1 LGGPGIC
8 GCEKSGTGDDGL
20 ARGDEHLWRE
30 YTEAELANDGLADGG
45 LADDTSP
52 NDASPDDKV
61 TGKTSASGDQ
71 FPLSDE
77 RLAHVV
83 RLVAKGF
90 SRCLQIRLAKHGIS
104 FGHWTYLRVLW
115 EQDGI
120 TQRDLSVRLGLM
132 EPTVH
137 TALTKM
143 LKAGLI
149 RREHKDGN
157 KKKNY
162 IYLSETGRSLRAELE
177 PLAVEVNEVASEGL
191 PDILVDQLRSA
202 LIHMYE
208 NLSVDEANAV
218 KQGLSMPSTRH
229 LGESK

>member
-1 LGGPGIC
+1 M
-8 GCEKSGTGDDGL
+8 
-20 ARGDEHLWRE
+20 
-30 YTEAELANDGLADGG
+30 EAELADNALADK
-45 LADDTSP
+45 TSP
-52 NDASPDDKV
+52 DNTSPDDKP
-61 TGKTSASGDQ
+61 TGEALASGDQ

-77 RLAHVV
+77 RLAHLV

-137 TALTKM
+137 SALTKM
-143 LKAGLI
+143 LKTGLI

-157 KKKNY
+157 RKKNY
-162 IYLSETGRSLRAELE
+162 IYLSEAGRSLRAELE
-177 PLAVEVNEVASEGL
+177 PLAVEVNEVASEGV
-191 PDILVDQLRSA
+191 PDDLVDQLRSA

-208 NLSVDEANAV
+208 NLSLDEANAV
-218 KQGLSMPSTRH
+218 KLGYSMPSTRE
-229 LGESK
+229 LGDPK

>member
-1 LGGPGIC
+1 MA
-8 GCEKSGTGDDGL
+8 DN
-20 ARGDEHLWRE
+20 A
-30 YTEAELANDGLADGG
+30 LADKTS
-45 LADDTSP
+45 LDDTSP
-52 NDASPDDKV
+52 DDTSSDDKP
-61 TGKTSASGDQ
+61 TGEALASGDQ

-77 RLAHVV
+77 RLAHLV

-104 FGHWTYLRVLW
+104 FGQWTYLRVLW

-137 TALTKM
+137 SALTKM
-143 LKAGLI
+143 LKTGLI

-157 KKKNY
+157 RKKNY
-162 IYLSETGRSLRAELE
+162 IYLSEAGRSLRAELE
-177 PLAVEVNEVASEGL
+177 PLAVEVNEVASEGV
-191 PDILVDQLRSA
+191 PDDLVDQLRSA

-208 NLSVDEANAV
+208 NLSLDEANAV
-218 KQGLSMPSTRH
+218 KQGHSMPSTRE
-229 LGESK
+229 LGDPK

>member
-1 LGGPGIC
+1 MA
-8 GCEKSGTGDDGL
+8 DN
-20 ARGDEHLWRE
+20 A
-30 YTEAELANDGLADGG
+30 LADKTSP
-45 LADDTSP
+45 DDTSP
-52 NDASPDDKV
+52 DDKP
-61 TGKTSASGDQ
+61 TGEALASGDQ

-77 RLAHVV
+77 RLAHLV

-137 TALTKM
+137 SALTKM
-143 LKAGLI
+143 LKTGLI

-157 KKKNY
+157 RKKNY
-162 IYLSETGRSLRAELE
+162 IYLSEAGRSLRAELE
-177 PLAVEVNEVASEGL
+177 PLAVEVNEVASEGV
-191 PDILVDQLRSA
+191 PDDLVDQLRSA

-208 NLSVDEANAV
+208 NLSLDEANAA
-218 KQGLSMPSTRH
+218 KQGHSMPSTRE
-229 LGESK
+229 LGDPK

>member
-1 LGGPGIC
+1 MA
-8 GCEKSGTGDDGL
+8 DN
-20 ARGDEHLWRE
+20 A
-30 YTEAELANDGLADGG
+30 LADKTSP
-45 LADDTSP
+45 DDTSP
-52 NDASPDDKV
+52 DDTSSDDKP
-61 TGKTSASGDQ
+61 TGEALASGDQ

-77 RLAHVV
+77 RLAHLV

-137 TALTKM
+137 SALTKM
-143 LKAGLI
+143 LKSGLI
-149 RREHKDGN
+149 RREHKNGN
-157 KKKNY
+157 RKKNY
-162 IYLSETGRSLRAELE
+162 IYLSEAGRSLRAELE
-177 PLAVEVNEVASEGL
+177 PLAVEVNEVASEGV
-191 PDILVDQLRSA
+191 PDDLVDQLRSA

-208 NLSVDEANAV
+208 NLSLDEANAV
-218 KQGLSMPSTRH
+218 KQGHSMPSTRE
-229 LGESK
+229 LGDPK

>member
-1 LGGPGIC
+1 M
-8 GCEKSGTGDDGL
+8 
-20 ARGDEHLWRE
+20 
-30 YTEAELANDGLADGG
+30 EAELVDNALVDK
-45 LADDTSP
+45 TSP
-52 NDASPDDKV
+52 DNTSPDDKP
-61 TGKTSASGDQ
+61 TGEALASGDQ

-77 RLAHVV
+77 RLAHLV

-137 TALTKM
+137 SALTKM
-143 LKAGLI
+143 LKTGLI

-157 KKKNY
+157 RKKNY
-162 IYLSETGRSLRAELE
+162 IYLSEVGRSLRAELE
-177 PLAVEVNEVASEGL
+177 PLAVEVNEVASEGV
-191 PDILVDQLRSA
+191 PDDLVDQLRSA

-208 NLSVDEANAV
+208 NLSLDEANAV
-218 KQGLSMPSTRH
+218 KQGHSMPSTRE
-229 LGESK
+229 LGDPK

>member
-1 LGGPGIC
+1 M
-8 GCEKSGTGDDGL
+8 STGDDGL

-30 YTEAELANDGLADGG
+30 YTEAELADDGLAD
-45 LADDTSP
+45 
-52 NDASPDDKV
+52 DASSDDKV

-191 PDILVDQLRSA
+191 PDTLVDQLRSA

>member
-1 LGGPGIC
+1 MANDALEDNALPDGILPDNTLAHKEITGG
-8 GCEKSGTGDDGL
+8 
-20 ARGDEHLWRE
+20 
-30 YTEAELANDGLADGG
+30 ELAGRNL
-45 LADDTSP
+45 
-52 NDASPDDKV
+52 
-61 TGKTSASGDQ
+61 

-77 RLAHVV
+77 RLAHLV

-115 EQDGI
+115 EEDGI
-120 TQRDLSVRLGLM
+120 TQRDLSARLGLM

-137 TALTKM
+137 SALTKM

-149 RREHKDGN
+149 HREHKSGN
-157 KKKNY
+157 RKKNY

-177 PLAVEVNEVASEGL
+177 PLAVEVNEVASEGM
-191 PDILVDQLRSA
+191 PDDLVDQLRSA
-202 LIHMYE
+202 LIDMYE
-208 NLSVDEANAV
+208 NLSVDEANSV
-218 KQGLSMPSTRH
+218 KQGLSMPSTRC

>member
-1 LGGPGIC
+1 MA
-8 GCEKSGTGDDGL
+8 DN
-20 ARGDEHLWRE
+20 A
-30 YTEAELANDGLADGG
+30 LADKTSP
-45 LADDTSP
+45 DDTSP
-52 NDASPDDKV
+52 DDKP
-61 TGKTSASGDQ
+61 TGEALASGDQ

-77 RLAHVV
+77 RLAHLV

-137 TALTKM
+137 SALTKM
-143 LKAGLI
+143 LKTGLI

-157 KKKNY
+157 RKKNY
-162 IYLSETGRSLRAELE
+162 IYLSEAGRSLLAELE
-177 PLAVEVNEVASEGL
+177 PLAVEVNEVASEGV
-191 PDILVDQLRSA
+191 PDDLVDQLRSA

-208 NLSVDEANAV
+208 NLSLDEANAV
-218 KQGLSMPSTRH
+218 KQGHSMPSTRE
-229 LGESK
+229 LGDPK

>member
-1 LGGPGIC
+1 MA
-8 GCEKSGTGDDGL
+8 DNDL
-20 ARGDEHLWRE
+20 ASK
-30 YTEAELANDGLADGG
+30 TS
-45 LADDTSP
+45 ADDKP
-52 NDASPDDKV
+52 
-61 TGKTSASGDQ
+61 TGEALASGDQ

-77 RLAHVV
+77 RLAHLV

-115 EQDGI
+115 EKDGI

-137 TALTKM
+137 SALTKM
-143 LKAGLI
+143 LKTGLI

-157 KKKNY
+157 RKKNY
-162 IYLSETGRSLRAELE
+162 IYLSEAGRTLRAELE
-177 PLAVEVNEVASEGL
+177 PLAVEVNEVASEGV
-191 PDILVDQLRSA
+191 PDDLVNQLRNV

-208 NLSVDEANAV
+208 NLSLDEANAV
-218 KQGLSMPSTRH
+218 KRGHSMPSTRE
-229 LGESK
+229 LGDPK

>member
-1 LGGPGIC
+1 MRRK
-8 GCEKSGTGDDGL
+8 CEEIYGSDVRDYQQ
-20 ARGDEHLWRE
+20 E
-30 YTEAELANDGLADGG
+30 EAKA
-45 LADDTSP
+45 TS
-52 NDASPDDKV
+52 DLETYFFAS
-61 TGKTSASGDQ
+61 
-71 FPLSDE
+71 SD
-77 RLAHVV
+77 R
-83 RLVAKGF
+83 F
-90 SRCLQIRLAKHGIS
+90 
-104 FGHWTYLRVLW
+104 YLRVLW

-208 NLSVDEANAV
+208 NLSDDEANAV

>member
-1 LGGPGIC
+1 MA
-8 GCEKSGTGDDGL
+8 DN
-20 ARGDEHLWRE
+20 A
-30 YTEAELANDGLADGG
+30 LADK
-45 LADDTSP
+45 T
-52 NDASPDDKV
+52 SPDDKP
-61 TGKTSASGDQ
+61 TGEALASGDQ

-77 RLAHVV
+77 RLAHLV

-137 TALTKM
+137 SALTKM
-143 LKAGLI
+143 LKSGLI
-149 RREHKDGN
+149 RREHKNGN
-157 KKKNY
+157 RKKNY
-162 IYLSETGRSLRAELE
+162 IYLSEAGRSLRAELE
-177 PLAVEVNEVASEGL
+177 PLAVEVNEVASEGV
-191 PDILVDQLRSA
+191 PDDLVDQLRSA

-208 NLSVDEANAV
+208 NLSLDEANAV
-218 KQGLSMPSTRH
+218 KQGHSMPSTRE
-229 LGESK
+229 LGDPK